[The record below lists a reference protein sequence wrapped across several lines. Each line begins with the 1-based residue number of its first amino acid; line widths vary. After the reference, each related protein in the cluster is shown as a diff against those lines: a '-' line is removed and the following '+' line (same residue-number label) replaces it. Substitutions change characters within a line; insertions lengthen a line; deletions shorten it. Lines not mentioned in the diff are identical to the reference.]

1 MANITKPV
9 ILDETGI
16 RIAAAIEALAGGGG
30 DSKEIYAVHYSEND
44 SSPASVNY
52 PAGYDNSS
60 FTNPAYMDFAND
72 AFNWGDWETKKSG
85 LITPR
90 SCMVKYDGS
99 VDYYLD
105 EDDETK
111 KESGA
116 ASDVADSS
124 YAGNAMVE
132 WAKEDKKIYWK
143 LVPDS
148 DGLGWTFVVANYRPD
163 SSFFPWNHY
172 NCEGNAADHWYGA
185 KYFGSSDGTRL
196 RSISGGTN
204 YVNTAT
210 ADEVSKAEANNL
222 NANKKIWTIETYADW
237 LFEYLMMVLLS
248 KSTNTQAK
256 YGAGRCKSTNNAAIG
271 QGTMNGKGIMWGS
284 NDETSGVKIF
294 GRENNYGNLWRRLYG
309 LINVSGTIK
318 IKLTYGQ
325 QDGSGVDGYNLTG
338 ENYISHGSIGGTSG
352 GYISA
357 MNITNRGLTPKTISG
372 TDSTY
377 YCDGGWF
384 NNSQTNIA
392 LVGGSWNA
400 SSVVG
405 CACWDLHGAAA
416 NASAGRGA
424 ALSCKPLA

>member
-72 AFNWGDWETKKSG
+72 AFNWGDWETKKNG

-111 KESGA
+111 KENGA
-116 ASDVADSS
+116 SSDVADSS

-132 WAKEDKKIYWK
+132 WAKEGKKIYWK

-172 NCEGNAADHWYGA
+172 NCEGNTAKHWYGA

-222 NANKKIWTIETYADW
+222 TSAKIWTIETYVDW
-237 LFEYLMMVLLS
+237 LFEQLMMMLLS
-248 KSTNTQAK
+248 KSTNSQAK
-256 YGAGRCKSTNNAAIG
+256 FGSGRCESSNSAAIG
-271 QGTMNGKGIMWGS
+271 QGTMNGKGMFWGS

-294 GRENNYGNLWRRLYG
+294 GRENPYGNLWRRLYG
-309 LINVSGTIK
+309 LINVSGSVK
-318 IKLTYGQ
+318 VKLTYGQ
-325 QDGSGVDGYNLTG
+325 QDGSTTDGYNLTG
-338 ENYISHGSIGGTSG
+338 SGYITHGSISGTSG
-352 GYISA
+352 GYISH
-357 MNITNRGLTPKTISG
+357 MNISNRGLTPNTISG
-372 TDSTY
+372 SDSTY
-377 YCDGGWF
+377 YCDGAWY
-384 NNSQTNIA
+384 NNSQTDIA
-392 LVGGSWNA
+392 LVGGGWGSAARVGAFYCDLSNA
-400 SSVVG
+400 ASHAS
-405 CACWDLHGAAA
+405 ASNGAAI
-416 NASAGRGA
+416 
-424 ALSCKPLA
+424 SCKPLA